1 MINNT
6 DLGIMSKNGVGLFI
20 LIARRISHF
29 GSKVKK
35 KKEQHKSIYSESLD
49 AGDEI
54 QYRGQ
59 NLKFAQRT
67 DFSPVSPLQVETVEC
82 GVYIQRMEICKA
94 LSAKWGN
101 KAIYRM
107 GIYLLKTFSFSNI

>member
-1 MINNT
+1 
-6 DLGIMSKNGVGLFI
+6 MSKNGVGLFI
-20 LIARRISHF
+20 LIAGRISHF

-35 KKEQHKSIYSESLD
+35 KTKEKHKSIYLESLD
-49 AGDEI
+49 PGDEI
-54 QYRGQ
+54 QYSSQ
-59 NLKFAQRT
+59 NLNFAQGT
-67 DFSPVSPLQVETVEC
+67 HFSPVSPLQVETVEC

-101 KAIYRM
+101 KAVYCM